1 MLGALSWAAGSLY
14 SRGASLPHRPL
25 VSAGL
30 ASLCGGALLLL
41 ASLATGELED
51 ARLSQD
57 ALLALGYLIVA
68 GSFVGFTTYVWL
80 LRVAPISLVGT
91 YAYVNPIVAVFLGWA
106 LLGEEVTVQ
115 MAAAGAAIVLS
126 VALIVRA
133 SGSAVEPGRGLLRRR
148 RPSPAAAEPVS

>member
-1 MLGALSWAAGSLY
+1 MGAGSLY

-80 LRVAPISLVGT
+80 LRVADLVGVART
-91 YAYVNPIVAVFLGWA
+91 SSPIVAVFLGWA
-106 LLGEEVTVQ
+106 LLGEEVTC
-115 MAAAGAAIVLS
+115 
-126 VALIVRA
+126 RW
-133 SGSAVEPGRGLLRRR
+133 PRRER
-148 RPSPAAAEPVS
+148 RSSSRSP